1 VGATDNG
8 ILAKTTGGVTY
19 EPVSTS
25 FAAAQTFPYNTN
37 YILAD
42 GASSLTIGKAGNS
55 ANITMNSAQTVA
67 GPISIYGGTVAVNG
81 ALSATNATLS
91 IESSTAVTQ
100 TAAITASN
108 LALTGAGTVTLNN
121 ASNAI
126 ETIAGGTATNRLGS
140 LSFTDASGGLTI
152 GTIGSLSGIYT
163 NTGVVSVETLTGDI
177 NLNQSVSTNNTTA
190 AALIINA
197 GKNAVIGVSLGGNI
211 QVSGNPAITT
221 GSGGIAKL
229 FSGLESNSTGLTG
242 LVGANNARFSYD
254 ETTTT
259 FVPALAV
266 NNAYAIY
273 RTSLGIGDLTIV
285 SSGGD
290 TINTT
295 WKYENGVISTTT
307 SPVNINAAILQ
318 DYLSSGALTIEAGN
332 VTISGAITSTANA
345 AFVINSNGTKTI
357 TVNAAVSLGG
367 AITFNSNDFMLGNG
381 TNISTS
387 SASNITINANG
398 NFGTTSTTRRTISSA
413 NGTITIHADKDAN
426 GTGQLDLD
434 YLTFNPG
441 TGATL
446 IRGET
451 VSFTPGA
458 TAGPYING
466 TGSFTFEPSDPSFGE
481 VIYTSWFEIDKDNNG
496 ISALTLGKIGNSS
509 NIQQNTNFT
518 IAGPIQ
524 YYGGYVNINGTLT
537 SSANGDILLKGIA
550 NTNSSVLIS
559 SVGGITK
566 SAGTGTLTLQG
577 HGRTQNSG
585 TISATGAGVLNLVM
599 WSDYDGDNVGGGS
612 TLSTGGSISTNGGH
626 VWMGGSS
633 TNAGSY
639 NWNGLAVGDGPS
651 VGASGANGNA
661 IDIFGP
667 ITTNGGD
674 LLLWAGNGSGGSN
687 GIATNSGWQLNVGD
701 GDIILITDV
710 ILGEGPSLFFKQSG
724 GSFTLVPNDGDFG
737 TTFNW
742 NGETN
747 TVTGFGTGWNF
758 GGNFNYLWLEN
769 PASLTSLTI
778 GKYDGMLSGSTPV
791 VLSNSSNV
799 TFSNT
804 TATSI
809 AGPINVYGG
818 DITISQ
824 NLSTTNTT
832 TGNILFNGT
841 RILGTGNIAIASGRT
856 ATINVSSNSTY
867 DGIISGT
874 GSGLTKLGA
883 GLLTLTKDHTYSGAT
898 TISAGDLQVGTGGS
912 VSQASSG
919 TINATS
925 GVSIASG
932 SKLILTPNENVV
944 FAAPISGAGGVEIKG
959 ASGKYFPSIG
969 TSWLTTSPVQLAAN
983 TTVLE
988 ALTRITGGKMGGTA
1002 ITSGPVICV
1011 AYQKSYTALNNT
1023 ATLQL
1028 QAFNGDSSNS
1038 YTKCVFLKLTQSGSN
1053 VMIQVDNS
1061 KLSTGAGYKNG
1072 SVLGTDISVG
1082 GLSMTLST
1090 SGGSGYGIS
1099 EVFMSGKVNFT
1110 GLLSYSGNTVLSNTV
1125 SSSTA
1130 TYTGYNYTS
1139 KGTQEITDASSS
1151 FPSSSTVVN
1160 NGLVILNRTTPLT
1173 IASNMEGTEE
1183 VLQVGAAVTLTGTN
1197 THTGNTTIDLNKS
1210 LIIGDGSNL
1219 GSITGNIINYGSLT
1233 FNRSDDSSYAGIIS
1247 GSGTLTKLGDGLHT
1261 LTGLNSYTGATTITA
1276 GKLILERDIPATS
1289 STSFS
1294 GSGHLVIQPSSN
1306 SFTNAITYPIAGFN
1320 IASTVGGLTIGK
1332 PSNTSNITFGSATT
1346 IAGSITAY
1354 GGTITANA
1362 SLATTNSSNAP
1373 ILLQGNKVFQ
1383 NQGVLVQT
1391 NGSNI
1396 TYDVTNSPWTTA
1408 SDQGISLGTAVG
1420 TIATINAQGGDISL
1434 ASSFAS
1440 TGVTNTS
1447 TNPDVAILLRNSKI
1461 KTSGSGT
1468 VTLNGNAYD
1477 NASTNG
1483 DFIWGLML
1491 HTNEVIQ
1498 TEHGAISI
1506 AGTGGKANGNARG
1519 IIADNT
1525 VLKVLSVS
1533 GPITFTEVMPNGHSV
1548 ANHTGTYF
1556 KPSATESIKIGADGT
1571 LVANSTSNVVFDVA
1585 RITFDGIIAPTVVNT
1600 SGTVTIQ
1607 PVGNQF
1613 EGAVSLAGLSLSNTA
1628 TGLTVGKSTNT
1639 ANITFANATIIAGPI
1654 IAYGG
1659 DIAINGALTATN
1671 SSISLQASGTV
1682 TQTAAITATN
1692 LELSGTGTFT
1702 LTNTSNNVGTIAGGT
1717 LSLKLGSLSY
1727 VDSNELTIGALTNPG
1742 IIASGKINIQTL
1754 TNNLNLNS
1762 NVVTDN
1768 TATDAIILNA
1778 GKSASIGT
1786 TTGGDIIVGGTPS
1799 VTTGTNGIA
1808 KLYSGSAV
1816 NSAGLT
1822 SLVGGLTNV
1831 RYETDETTTTFVP
1844 TLETGNSYAF
1854 YRETITLPPTVTNQ
1868 SVCSGATVSDLVAS
1882 GQDLKWY
1889 TTLEGG
1895 QALASN
1901 ISVVAGTYYVSQTL
1915 SGNESARTAVVV
1927 SITPTVGAIS
1937 SITGTSNL
1945 ASDATTA
1952 TYSVSPVSGATSY
1965 VWSLPSGLTLTG
1977 QTGPSITVAVSSTYT
1992 SGSIS
1997 VYALNSCGQTSVRTI
2012 TVRKGTD
2019 PIGGVSF
2026 SVTGAP
2032 ILCSNA
2038 TATYTATSLTGGSYV
2053 WEVPS
2058 GLTITSGQGTNVI
2071 NVASGSNFSS
2081 GLIRVI
2087 YVTSSY
2093 TLNGSYTVSGV
2104 TQPSAMSGPTNLCG
2118 LATTTYSVTNVPG
2131 MTYVWS
2137 VPSGMAITG
2146 SSNSSSIDV
2155 SITGAVSGNVSV
2167 RAQNTCGISTA
2178 TSLFVKSTPIMGWMT
2193 GTTRVCGAVQTTV
2206 DANGNI
2212 TNNNASD
2219 TYTYSVVAA
2228 IGVSYFWT
2236 VPSGA
2241 TLVSGQGTNSI
2252 TVRYN
2257 LASFDT
2263 GAITVQ
2269 GTNSCGAGSA
2279 RSLSVSAVTGEIA
2292 GPTSLCSLTTA
2303 TYSVPADLGTVFTW
2317 SLPEGISII
2326 SGQGTSSITVGI
2338 THPVKFNTTNQVSV
2352 QFTTAC
2358 GGTRTLKLGVNC
2370 TDYTNLTSDYC
2381 GATGIDP
2388 YELLYATAVT
2398 GATDYQFNI
2407 YNGATLIS
2415 TINSTT
2421 PSFRFYG
2428 INFAYGATYQVKV
2441 KVMKNGV
2448 YGVEGSSCTVTL
2460 GNLPTTRL
2468 QNAYCGST
2476 GINPW
2481 NWLYANAVTGATS
2494 YRFNIYNGN
2503 TLVTSID
2510 RMVPY
2515 FRFQGNT
2522 FAYGATYQVKI
2533 QVVQNGVYGV
2543 EGEPCSVTLESL
2555 PTIKL
2560 QNAYCGI
2567 TDVDP
2572 WNWLYANAVTGATG
2586 YRFNIYNGS
2595 TLVTSID
2602 RTVPFFRFQENTFVY
2617 GATYQ
2622 VKIQVGQSGVYGVE
2636 GEACSVT
2643 IQSKPTTNLIASQC
2657 NATLGQNDNV
2667 YPIEVTGA
2675 TRYAFD
2681 IYNASGDTFITTIEN
2696 SYAYF
2701 RFSQGNFTSG
2711 NKYQVKV
2718 RVKYGNNYGIQGS
2731 ACLVIL
2737 SNPIARIDQVKN
2749 VKETTETS
2757 FLALQAYPN
2766 PFTASFSIKPLDGET
2781 TTLFYQVY
2789 DITGKMLES
2798 KSVEASEIQN
2808 YTIGADYPV
2817 GMYLVIARQ
2826 GATTETFKMIK
2837 Q

>member
-1 VGATDNG
+1 MNAG
-8 ILAKTTGGVTY
+8 TTG
-19 EPVSTS
+19 
-25 FAAAQTFPYNTN
+25 N
-37 YILAD
+37 
-42 GASSLTIGKAGNS
+42 
-55 ANITMNSAQTVA
+55 
-67 GPISIYGGTVAVNG
+67 
-81 ALSATNATLS
+81 
-91 IESSTAVTQ
+91 
-100 TAAITASN
+100 
-108 LALTGAGTVTLNN
+108 VTLLGN
-121 ASNAI
+121 ANLTSGAYA
-126 ETIAGGTATNRLGS
+126 AGMDLAAWREATYTANSIIKTHNG
-140 LSFTDASGGLTI
+140 
-152 GTIGSLSGIYT
+152 
-163 NTGVVSVETLTGDI
+163 NI
-177 NLNQSVSTNNTTA
+177 NL
-190 AALIINA
+190 
-197 GKNAVIGVSLGGNI
+197 IG
-211 QVSGNPAITT
+211 
-221 GSGGIAKL
+221 
-229 FSGLESNSTGLTG
+229 
-242 LVGANNARFSYD
+242 R
-254 ETTTT
+254 
-259 FVPALAV
+259 
-266 NNAYAIY
+266 
-273 RTSLGIGDLTIV
+273 
-285 SSGGD
+285 SSGG
-290 TINTT
+290 
-295 WKYENGVISTTT
+295 T
-307 SPVNINAAILQ
+307 SGNLAIAVDGKDDKRNVFAAT
-318 DYLSSGALTIEAGN
+318 G
-332 VTISGAITSTANA
+332 SGAIT
-345 AFVINSNGTKTI
+345 
-357 TVNAAVSLGG
+357 L
-367 AITFNSNDFMLGNG
+367 
-381 TNISTS
+381 
-387 SASNITINANG
+387 
-398 NFGTTSTTRRTISSA
+398 
-413 NGTITIHADKDAN
+413 
-426 GTGQLDLD
+426 
-434 YLTFNPG
+434 
-441 TGATL
+441 
-446 IRGET
+446 
-451 VSFTPGA
+451 
-458 TAGPYING
+458 
-466 TGSFTFEPSDPSFGE
+466 
-481 VIYTSWFEIDKDNNG
+481 
-496 ISALTLGKIGNSS
+496 
-509 NIQQNTNFT
+509 
-518 IAGPIQ
+518 
-524 YYGGYVNINGTLT
+524 
-537 SSANGDILLKGIA
+537 
-550 NTNSSVLIS
+550 
-559 SVGGITK
+559 
-566 SAGTGTLTLQG
+566 
-577 HGRTQNSG
+577 
-585 TISATGAGVLNLVM
+585 
-599 WSDYDGDNVGGGS
+599 
-612 TLSTGGSISTNGGH
+612 
-626 VWMGGSS
+626 
-633 TNAGSY
+633 
-639 NWNGLAVGDGPS
+639 NGLALNTSPLDGRLTN
-651 VGASGANGNA
+651 VDLLAASG
-661 IDIFGP
+661 DIK
-667 ITTNGGD
+667 ITA
-674 LLLWAGNGSGGSN
+674 AGTSGL
-687 GIATNSGWQLNVGD
+687 A
-701 GDIILITDV
+701 
-710 ILGEGPSLFFKQSG
+710 
-724 GSFTLVPNDGDFG
+724 
-737 TTFNW
+737 
-742 NGETN
+742 
-747 TVTGFGTGWNF
+747 
-758 GGNFNYLWLEN
+758 
-769 PASLTSLTI
+769 
-778 GKYDGMLSGSTPV
+778 
-791 VLSNSSNV
+791 
-799 TFSNT
+799 
-804 TATSI
+804 I
-809 AGPINVYGG
+809 AG
-818 DITISQ
+818 
-824 NLSTTNTT
+824 
-832 TGNILFNGT
+832 
-841 RILGTGNIAIASGRT
+841 
-856 ATINVSSNSTY
+856 
-867 DGIISGT
+867 
-874 GSGLTKLGA
+874 
-883 GLLTLTKDHTYSGAT
+883 
-898 TISAGDLQVGTGGS
+898 
-912 VSQASSG
+912 
-919 TINATS
+919 
-925 GVSIASG
+925 
-932 SKLILTPNENVV
+932 
-944 FAAPISGAGGVEIKG
+944 
-959 ASGKYFPSIG
+959 
-969 TSWLTTSPVQLAAN
+969 
-983 TTVLE
+983 
-988 ALTRITGGKMGGTA
+988 
-1002 ITSGPVICV
+1002 
-1011 AYQKSYTALNNT
+1011 
-1023 ATLQL
+1023 
-1028 QAFNGDSSNS
+1028 
-1038 YTKCVFLKLTQSGSN
+1038 
-1053 VMIQVDNS
+1053 
-1061 KLSTGAGYKNG
+1061 
-1072 SVLGTDISVG
+1072 
-1082 GLSMTLST
+1082 
-1090 SGGSGYGIS
+1090 
-1099 EVFMSGKVNFT
+1099 
-1110 GLLSYSGNTVLSNTV
+1110 
-1125 SSSTA
+1125 
-1130 TYTGYNYTS
+1130 YN
-1139 KGTQEITDASSS
+1139 
-1151 FPSSSTVVN
+1151 
-1160 NGLVILNRTTPLT
+1160 
-1173 IASNMEGTEE
+1173 
-1183 VLQVGAAVTLTGTN
+1183 
-1197 THTGNTTIDLNKS
+1197 
-1210 LIIGDGSNL
+1210 IGDGL
-1219 GSITGNIINYGSLT
+1219 FIGQKAGSLV
-1233 FNRSDDSSYAGIIS
+1233 
-1247 GSGTLTKLGDGLHT
+1247 
-1261 LTGLNSYTGATTITA
+1261 
-1276 GKLILERDIPATS
+1276 TS
-1289 STSFS
+1289 STSNILIQSNILLRNKPITNNTSGIFVLEPFS
-1294 GSGHLVIQPSSN
+1294 D
-1306 SFTNAITYPIAGFN
+1306 SFTNA
-1320 IASTVGGLTIGK
+1320 LTF
-1332 PSNTSNITFGSATT
+1332 PTSN
-1346 IAGSITAY
+1346 
-1354 GGTITANA
+1354 
-1362 SLATTNSSNAP
+1362 
-1373 ILLQGNKVFQ
+1373 
-1383 NQGVLVQT
+1383 
-1391 NGSNI
+1391 
-1396 TYDVTNSPWTTA
+1396 
-1408 SDQGISLGTAVG
+1408 
-1420 TIATINAQGGDISL
+1420 
-1434 ASSFAS
+1434 
-1440 TGVTNTS
+1440 
-1447 TNPDVAILLRNSKI
+1447 
-1461 KTSGSGT
+1461 
-1468 VTLNGNAYD
+1468 
-1477 NASTNG
+1477 
-1483 DFIWGLML
+1483 
-1491 HTNEVIQ
+1491 
-1498 TEHGAISI
+1498 
-1506 AGTGGKANGNARG
+1506 
-1519 IIADNT
+1519 
-1525 VLKVLSVS
+1525 
-1533 GPITFTEVMPNGHSV
+1533 
-1548 ANHTGTYF
+1548 
-1556 KPSATESIKIGADGT
+1556 
-1571 LVANSTSNVVFDVA
+1571 
-1585 RITFDGIIAPTVVNT
+1585 
-1600 SGTVTIQ
+1600 
-1607 PVGNQF
+1607 
-1613 EGAVSLAGLSLSNTA
+1613 LSLSNTIS
-1628 TGLTVGKSTNT
+1628 GLTIGKSTNT
-1639 ANITFANATIIAGPI
+1639 ANITFANATTIAGPI

-1717 LSLKLGSLSY
+1717 LSSKLGSLTY
-1727 VDSNELTIGALTNPG
+1727 VDSNELTIGTLTNPG

-1762 NVVTDN
+1762 SIATDN

-1778 GKSASIGT
+1778 GKSTAIGT
-1786 TTGGDIIVGGTPS
+1786 TTGGDIIVSGTPS
-1799 VTTGTNGIA
+1799 VTTGANGIA
-1808 KLYSGSAV
+1808 KLYSGSNV
-1816 NSAGLT
+1816 NSTGLAT
-1822 SLVGGLTNV
+1822 LVGGLTNV

-1844 TLETGNSYAF
+1844 ALETGNSYAF
-1854 YRETITLPPTVTNQ
+1854 YRETITLPPTATNQ

-2146 SSNSSSIDV
+2146 SSNSSSINV

-2206 DANGNI
+2206 DANGTI

-2510 RMVPY
+2510 RTVPY

-2808 YTIGADYPV
+2808 HTIGADYPV